1 MFKVIGKEET
11 LKVLTLSEAMNVAK
25 HMNEFVTITDGTTE
39 IVGRFGVDDI
49 KDKVLPDG
57 SSYDW
62 TMRRDENKSWRKKN
76 VSV

>member
-25 HMNEFVTITDGTTE
+25 HMNEFVTITDGITE

-76 VSV
+76 V